1 MNTRYDR
8 GSPDV
13 SPENSSRRIKKE
25 LDEKTLQQ
33 LRGIFAAHD
42 EDRDL
47 MLTKA
52 QLAETIRALGFS
64 PTEDLISKFLRL

>member
-1 MNTRYDR
+1 MGQGQAGGGSGVGGGSGELTRKR
-8 GSPDV
+8 
-13 SPENSSRRIKKE
+13 E

-47 MLTKA
+47 MLTKG
-52 QLAETIRALGFS
+52 QLAGAHAMHTHQLAGA
-64 PTEDLISKFLRL
+64 